1 MIGCLRS
8 TMQKLGAA
16 AALVFALS
24 LAGPG
29 MSQAAPSK
37 ASPAGYVNGLP
48 CNALCKVYMAWS
60 DRIMGRSSRPP
71 PKARIAVRH
80 RKPER
85 TAERAAAMRHS
96 DLNSFAQ
103 ILRRSDT
110 APQAA
115 ETPQVTAAAP
125 PAPVNA
131 IAEPLSPATG
141 IAAAATAR
149 PADDGSATSEPP
161 RTTLAA
167 FATAIPA
174 TQATST
180 RQDST
185 PQDASKDASTPDDFA
200 RSDDRRLAVSLGLML
215 CALLSLLCWVWFRHR
230 TQAAN
235 TIG

>member
-1 MIGCLRS
+1 MIGRLRS

-16 AALVFALS
+16 VALVFALS
-24 LAGPG
+24 LGGPT
-29 MSQAAPSK
+29 MSHAAPSK
-37 ASPAGYVNGLP
+37 ASAAGYVNGLP
-48 CNALCKVYMAWS
+48 CNALCKAYMAWS
-60 DRIMGRSSRPP
+60 DRIMARSSRPP

-85 TAERAAAMRHS
+85 TAYRAAATRHS

-103 ILRRSDT
+103 ILRRSDP

-141 IAAAATAR
+141 GAAAR
-149 PADDGSATSEPP
+149 PADDSGATSEPP
-161 RTTLAA
+161 QTTLASFVA
-167 FATAIPA
+167 AMPA
-174 TQATST
+174 TQPT
-180 RQDST
+180 ST
-185 PQDASKDASTPDDFA
+185 PQDASKDTSTPDDFA
-200 RSDDRRLAVSLGLML
+200 RGDERRLAASLGLML

-235 TIG
+235 TIR